1 MAYDL
6 NAIRSK
12 LKNIADK
19 NNRGFNKGNKDE
31 GDKPRLKYWKP
42 TEGNTDI
49 RILPFNDGN
58 GQPVQELLYYDS
70 KLLAD
75 RRFIAPY
82 QFEMEDP
89 INEMLVN
96 LSSGP
101 RLEKEVFKT
110 LMQFRAKP
118 SYYFPI
124 IVRGRE
130 DEGVMFWELNERNLQ
145 KVYASTF
152 AHPDYEDEQLT
163 DIDKGYDL
171 TVTGTDAG
179 KKFNGNTVIEWT
191 ISPRKKPTK
200 LAKTADAAQAIVD
213 SIPDVK
219 AFFKQYIK
227 GAGKIKEMLDNAL
240 AGGNT
245 HGNSEAASVGADR
258 DIEEDAGDVKVSGS
272 RRKAMDDAFAD
283 L

>member
-1 MAYDL
+1 MAYNLD
-6 NAIRSK
+6 AIKQK
-12 LKNIADK
+12 LSNIANK
-19 NNRGFNKGNKDE
+19 NNRFGGKGKEEDAN
-31 GDKPRLKYWKP
+31 KPRLKYWKP

-75 RRFIAPY
+75 RRFVAPY
-82 QFEMEDP
+82 QFGMDDP

-96 LSSGP
+96 LSTGP
-101 RLEKEVFKT
+101 RLDKSVFKT
-110 LMQFRAKP
+110 LMQFKAKP

-145 KVYASTF
+145 KVYSATF
-152 AHPDYEDEQLT
+152 AHPDYEEEDLT
-163 DIDKGYDL
+163 DLDKGYDL

-191 ISPRKKPTK
+191 ISPRKKPSK
-200 LAKTADAAQAIVD
+200 LMKNAAEAQLLVD

-227 GAGKIKEMLDNAL
+227 GSAKIKEMLDNAL
-240 AGGNT
+240 AGGAST
-245 HGNSEAASVGADR
+245 NSSEESGGTSR
-258 DIEEDAGDVKVSGS
+258 DTEEDAGEIKLAGS
-272 RRKAMDDAFAD
+272 RKKALEDAFAD
-283 L
+283 LD